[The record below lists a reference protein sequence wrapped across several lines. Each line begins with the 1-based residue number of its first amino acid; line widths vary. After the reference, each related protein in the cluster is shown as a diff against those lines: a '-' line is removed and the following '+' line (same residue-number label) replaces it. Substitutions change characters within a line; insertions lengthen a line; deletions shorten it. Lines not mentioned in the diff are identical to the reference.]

1 MPMFGRREFV
11 LAASAAASQLLR
23 AGPAA
28 AGGGGAQIPIL
39 TYHRFTADMPG
50 PTTVTSTALEE
61 QIAALRQGWTISR
74 LHEVVAALSPGAAPP
89 RRMAAI
95 TIDDGHRSVF
105 ELLLPAIVCLGLPV
119 TLFIYPSAISNADY
133 ALTWAQL
140 REMRA
145 SGLVDIQSHTWWH
158 PNFRTER
165 KRLTPT
171 KFATFVDQQLRQS
184 KAMLE
189 DQLGAAVDL
198 LAWPFGIVD
207 DDLAQAARDAGYAAA
222 FGYGGGAAVPGTPLF
237 SIPRIPIGDG
247 DRGSRFLA
255 RLGATK
261 AMPR

>member
-1 MPMFGRREFV
+1 MPTFGRREFV
-11 LAASAAASQLLR
+11 LAASAAASQLLL

-28 AGGGGAQIPIL
+28 AGGGAKIPIL
-39 TYHRFTADMPG
+39 TYHRFTVDTPG
-50 PTTVTSTALEE
+50 PTTVTSTVLEE
-61 QIAALRQGWTISR
+61 QIAALRQGRTISR
-74 LHEVVAALSPGAAPP
+74 LHEVVAALSSGAGPP

-105 ELLLPAIVCLGLPV
+105 ELLFPVIVCLGLPV

-189 DQLGAAVDL
+189 DKLGAPVDL

-207 DDLAQAARDAGYAAA
+207 DALAQAARDAGYAAA

-237 SIPRIPIGDG
+237 SIPRIPIGGG
-247 DRGSRFLA
+247 DRGPRFLA
-255 RLGATK
+255 RLGAIK